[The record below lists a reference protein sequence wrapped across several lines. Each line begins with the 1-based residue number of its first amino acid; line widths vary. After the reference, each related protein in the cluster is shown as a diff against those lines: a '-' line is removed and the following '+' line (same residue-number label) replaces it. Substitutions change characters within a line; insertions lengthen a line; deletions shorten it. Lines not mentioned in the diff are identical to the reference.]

1 MSASG
6 QYRKWANQGLLFLH
20 VKSDG
25 SHASMPDRR
34 SLFIQRPTPGAR
46 TDADHAGEGPGYV
59 TLIGG
64 AAALGEREIMI
75 EVARGRLSKQIAG
88 DAGIAEATVKVHRSR
103 LMRKMKARSLP
114 ALSRMAD
121 KLQLMPPSGAATL
134 APRRDKPD
142 ESKLEDQSPCAVQ

>member
-6 QYRKWANQGLLFLH
+6 QYRKWANQGLLFLY

-46 TDADHAGEGPGYV
+46 TDADHAGEGPSHV

-64 AAALGEREIMI
+64 AAALG
-75 EVARGRLSKQIAG
+75 S
-88 DAGIAEATVKVHRSR
+88 
-103 LMRKMKARSLP
+103 ARS
-114 ALSRMAD
+114 
-121 KLQLMPPSGAATL
+121 
-134 APRRDKPD
+134 
-142 ESKLEDQSPCAVQ
+142 